1 MRAIKNA
8 KRGFTLVELM
18 IVVAIVGVLAALAI
32 YGVRKYILNSKTAE
46 ARNGVGQMAKDA
58 SAAYSREGMAATVLA
73 LGDSTGVTNRI
84 CSKATNTVPSSKTA
98 IQGRK
103 YQSSPSEWATGDQYN
118 GWTCVKFS
126 MQDPQYY
133 MYGYDASGSAAEGDT
148 FTASAAGDLDGNA
161 TTSLFSMGGE
171 IKKDATGAMVL
182 VLAPNM
188 SEFKPEE

>member
-1 MRAIKNA
+1 MRATLKA

-32 YGVRKYILNSKTAE
+32 YGVRRYILNSKTAE

-58 SAAYSREGMAATVLA
+58 SSAYSREGMAATVLA

-84 CSKATNTVPSSKTA
+84 CASASKVPANATS
-98 IQGRK
+98 IQGKK
-103 YQSSPSEWATGDQYN
+103 YQSKPSDWASGDQFT

-133 MYGYDASGSAAEGDT
+133 QYDYTASGSAASGDK
-148 FTASAAGDLDGNA
+148 FTAAAHGDLDGNGTLSTFA
-161 TTSLFSMGGE
+161 MGGE
-171 IKKDATGAMVL
+171 IKAEGTALVL
-182 VLAPNM
+182 VLAPNIAET
-188 SEFKPEE
+188 SPEE